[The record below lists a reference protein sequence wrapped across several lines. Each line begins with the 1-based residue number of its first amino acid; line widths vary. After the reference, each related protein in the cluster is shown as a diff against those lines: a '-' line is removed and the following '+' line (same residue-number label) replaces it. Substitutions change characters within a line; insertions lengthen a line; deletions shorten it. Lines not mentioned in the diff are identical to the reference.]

1 MWECLN
7 RSQATQKKAASSM
20 EVVAE
25 MGAVITMIELVS
37 RKKTNKQT
45 SFSNVLCVIS
55 SYICE
60 AWLFSNTTTI
70 LTYRNVKFKTFS
82 I

>member
-7 RSQATQKKAASSM
+7 QSQATQKKAASSM
-20 EVVAE
+20 EVVTE
-25 MGAVITMIELVS
+25 MSAVIMMIELVS

-70 LTYRNVKFKTFS
+70 LTYRNVKFKKFS